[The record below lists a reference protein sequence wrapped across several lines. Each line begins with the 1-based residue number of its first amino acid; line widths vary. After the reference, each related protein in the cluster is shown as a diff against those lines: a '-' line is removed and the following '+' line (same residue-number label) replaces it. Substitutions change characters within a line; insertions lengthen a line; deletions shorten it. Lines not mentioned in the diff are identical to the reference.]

1 MAALWLLLHEYMVRQ
16 HKAISWQ
23 TFDILAAFLNT
34 ISAVDHKWLQ
44 PLFPRTYVGAL
55 NFE

>member
-23 TFDILAAFLNT
+23 TVDILAAFLNT
-34 ISAVDHKWLQ
+34 ISAVDQ